1 MTSIWDTLGVAADSS
16 ERDIKRAYAK
26 RLKQTRPE
34 EDPEGFQALR
44 HAYETALQLSS
55 NVSPQA
61 LSAPPDTGTSEAEN
75 ATMRVATADSDEA
88 GESAAISPESTAASE
103 NIFTDDK
110 TSDVHNAV
118 PNGAPPVTD
127 GLEPGNPAHEKLTV
141 GEQAAQLWHRFLTE
155 QPQGIV
161 RLRTLLDSD
170 ALLNL
175 DLRDAFEMCACVWS
189 AEETADPA
197 LVSILVQTFQWDQG
211 IGHLLHMNQHL
222 PQIVME
228 RYHAERAWH
237 LLQQDARERPALRLL
252 LSGKIPPWPFQL
264 LDKAIVREMQDWI
277 YTIRWKLPEVLKY
290 KMDKAA
296 FEMWSSRLDERRYFI
311 QTAVTSFFLGLPLTL
326 LILSLFTGMG
336 WIAPG
341 SNDPQLLWLMFLSAE
356 AASFT
361 LVAWL
366 TLQPSSAL
374 MRWFTHMRDEVLHQQ
389 INVTRFDKRLH
400 FLAIGLFGLISITLL
415 FENTSPLSQCLQF
428 FAYLIS
434 VAFLAYTTSA
444 NLSWVE
450 MGVSLT
456 LGLVNALLQYKPGLF
471 SFSLGTTCLFLS
483 ALFLLLIQGSRGMM
497 RWYSVAAINKIRL
510 ILISSMLLLM
520 LLNYLQIIPHD
531 QPLYRSFNVM
541 LLLWFLSLIALQT
554 SDLVMKAPNLL
565 IPPLRGLFILAL
577 VIVFIPDGMKG
588 LPGFLFTLNTS
599 MLLLLATN
607 VALS

>member
-1 MTSIWDTLGVAADSS
+1 MTSIWDTLGLTPDSG
-16 ERDIKRAYAK
+16 EREIKRAYAK

-34 EDPEGFQALR
+34 EDPQGFQELR
-44 HAYETALQLSS
+44 LAYETALQLSRRGLT
-55 NVSPQA
+55 QA
-61 LSAPPDTGTSEAEN
+61 LTTIAETETGEAEVAAPQLS
-75 ATMRVATADSDEA
+75 ATQRPDAVALTA
-88 GESAAISPESTAASE
+88 IPPQ
-103 NIFTDDK
+103 NIFADDM
-110 TSDVHNAV
+110 TPAAHSAV
-118 PNGAPPVTD
+118 PAGAPPAPD
-127 GLEPGNPAHEKLTV
+127 GAGPDNPAPGELPV
-141 GEQAAQLWHRFLTE
+141 AEQAARLWHGFLTD
-155 QPQGIV
+155 QPPGIV
-161 RLRTLLDSD
+161 RLRALLDSD

-211 IGHLLHMNQHL
+211 VGHLLHMNQHL
-222 PQIVME
+222 PHIVMG

-237 LLQQDARERPALRLL
+237 QLQQDACERPALRLL
-252 LSGKIPPWPFQL
+252 LSGKMPPWPFQL
-264 LDKAIVREMQDWI
+264 LDQAFVREMQGWI
-277 YTIRWKLPEVLKY
+277 HTIRWKLPEVLQY
-290 KMDKAA
+290 KMDLAA
-296 FEMWSSRLDERRYFI
+296 FEMWSRRLDERRYFF

-336 WIAPG
+336 WIGPVSNEPRYLWWMFFCGEAG
-341 SNDPQLLWLMFLSAE
+341 SFA
-356 AASFT
+356 
-361 LVAWL
+361 LVTWL
-366 TLQPSSAL
+366 TLRPSSAL
-374 MRWFTHMRDEVLHQQ
+374 MRWFTHMRDEVLQRQ

-400 FLAIGLFGLISITLL
+400 FLAIGLFGLISVTLIFEKTSTLL
-415 FENTSPLSQCLQF
+415 QGLQF
-428 FAYLIS
+428 AGLLIS

-444 NLSWVE
+444 NLSRVE

-456 LGLVNALLQYKPGLF
+456 LGLINALIQYKPGLF
-471 SFSLGTTCLFLS
+471 SFSFGTACLFLS

-510 ILISSMLLLM
+510 ILICSMLLLM

-531 QPLYRSFNVM
+531 QPLYRSFSVM

-554 SDLVMKAPNLL
+554 SDLTMKAPNLM

-577 VIVFIPDGMKG
+577 VIVFMPDGMKG